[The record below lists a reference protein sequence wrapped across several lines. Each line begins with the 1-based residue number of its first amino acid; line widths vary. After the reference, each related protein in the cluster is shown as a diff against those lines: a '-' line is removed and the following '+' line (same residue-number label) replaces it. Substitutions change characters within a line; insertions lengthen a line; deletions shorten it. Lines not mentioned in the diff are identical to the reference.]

1 MLAAKNRLTTHDDFV
16 RTTKSPIKASTD
28 SLIGYLLHDN
38 KETEPRVGFIVSRN
52 LGGAVTRHQITRRL
66 RHATRSSLHFLPQ
79 QSLVVVRAK
88 KSPNVEIEIP
98 NLFNALNQKALI
110 KSVKA

>member
-16 RTTKSPIKASTD
+16 RTTKSSIKTSTD

-38 KETEPRVGFIVSRN
+38 KETEPRVGFIVSKN
-52 LGGAVTRHQITRRL
+52 LGGAVTRHQITRKL
-66 RHATRSSLHFLPQ
+66 RHATRGSLHFLPK

-88 KSPNVEIEIP
+88 KTPEAESEIP
-98 NLFNALNQKALI
+98 NLFKALSQKTLM
-110 KSVKA
+110 KSDKA